1 VTGASSGEAIG
12 GRDPSRGEGSWAS
25 GGRERRFELPPDLSP
40 QEERAIIRALERY
53 FVRESP
59 HPLPWVLA
67 GRVAATGLG
76 ALQARHYTDAPWG
89 VGTYAPFARRGVP
102 PLHGRGDAA

>member
-1 VTGASSGEAIG
+1 MSDAVGPREPLRTGSPRE
-12 GRDPSRGEGSWAS
+12 RNV
-25 GGRERRFELPPDLSP
+25 ERRFEVPADLTP

-53 FVRESP
+53 FARESP
-59 HPLPWVLA
+59 HPDPWVLA

-102 PLHGRGDAA
+102 PMQGRGDAS